1 MNEQIKTWD
10 KFFNLVKDKPYYRS
24 LMSFLDDEY
33 RNYIIYPPKELLFNA
48 FNLTPLQQVK
58 VVIIGQDPY
67 HEPSQ
72 AMGLSFSVSKGVKV
86 PPSLINIY
94 KEIENEYHVVIDK
107 TNGDLTY
114 LAKQGVL
121 LLNSILSVR
130 EHSPL
135 SHNIKEYKELFMDIL
150 SLLDKTNQP
159 IVFMLWGN
167 EAKKLKKYLSNP
179 NHLIIECIHPSPLS
193 VIHGKWFN
201 SGIFLRADEYL
212 SSHFVK
218 KITWYR

>member
-1 MNEQIKTWD
+1 MDNQITCWKEFFDSISQKSYYQKLMN
-10 KFFNLVKDKPYYRS
+10 
-24 LMSFLDDEY
+24 FLDEEY
-33 RNYIIYPPKELLFNA
+33 KNYVIYPPKDLLFNA
-48 FNLTPLQQVK
+48 FNLTPLKDVK

-67 HEPSQ
+67 HEPFQ
-72 AMGLSFSVSKGVKV
+72 AMGLSFSVPKGVKV
-86 PPSLINIY
+86 PPSLVNIY
-94 KEIENEYHVVIDK
+94 KEIENEYHVAIDK

-121 LLNSILSVR
+121 LLNSILTVR
-130 EHSPL
+130 EHNPL
-135 SHNIKEYKELFMDIL
+135 SHNIKEYKELLVDIL
-150 SLLDKTNQP
+150 SLLDKTSQP

-201 SGIFLRADEYL
+201 SGIFLKADEYL
-212 SSHFVK
+212 SSHNLE
-218 KITWYR
+218 KIIWYR